1 VQTWRGLNW
10 CFLHLPETV
19 AGIALSRAWFL
30 LHEKGGKRHKVPAH
44 QNAENC
50 VKPISTPQ
58 TSLGRRES
66 PLRYAGGLFV
76 FLLLDLQQR
85 QTADIHAGR
94 GRLAGDDDMQ
104 PCTGRSGRVFVG
116 Q

>member
-1 VQTWRGLNW
+1 RGLNW

-66 PLRYAGGLFV
+66 PSAMPAGCSYSYCSISNSGRPRISTPAGGVWRETMTCSL
-76 FLLLDLQQR
+76 
-85 QTADIHAGR
+85 APGGAG
-94 GRLAGDDDMQ
+94 G
-104 PCTGRSGRVFVG
+104 CSSGNNL
-116 Q
+116 